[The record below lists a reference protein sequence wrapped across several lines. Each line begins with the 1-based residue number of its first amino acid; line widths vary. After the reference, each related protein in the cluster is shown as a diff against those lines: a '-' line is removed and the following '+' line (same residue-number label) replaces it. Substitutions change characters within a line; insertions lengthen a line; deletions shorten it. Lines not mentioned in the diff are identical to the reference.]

1 MVVFG
6 KACHLPIELE
16 HRAYWA
22 MKKLNFDD
30 QKAQKSR
37 LEKLTELEE
46 FRLQAYESA
55 KIYKERTRKYHDA
68 RIKPKKFKAGDYA
81 LLFNSRL
88 KLFPGKLRSRWS
100 GPFEVVKVNK
110 DSGAVT
116 LKNGELEFTVNGHR
130 LKPYLGAMKA
140 GEIEVVTLNESSEIV
155 GSGIRSS

>member
-1 MVVFG
+1 M
-6 KACHLPIELE
+6 
-16 HRAYWA
+16 
-22 MKKLNFDD
+22 
-30 QKAQKSR
+30 
-37 LEKLTELEE
+37 
-46 FRLQAYESA
+46 
-55 KIYKERTRKYHDA
+55 
-68 RIKPKKFKAGDYA
+68 
-81 LLFNSRL
+81 LFNSRL

-140 GEIEVVTLNESSEIV
+140 GEIEVVTLNESSETV